1 MMTSRKRK
9 EKMPHY
15 LGCLT
20 YLFNKYLISPYLT
33 LSTRVTM
40 LSIRNTAV
48 QLAPQVVSRLVGM
61 WICKPVIEIE
71 NLKGQFMKFSELQC
85 LVNLE

>member
-1 MMTSRKRK
+1 MMYCTWANM
-9 EKMPHY
+9 EYGTENAVMGPV
-15 LGCLT
+15 LGWG
-20 YLFNKYLISPYLT
+20 IM
-33 LSTRVTM
+33 TRQ
-40 LSIRNTAV
+40 RDG
-48 QLAPQVVSRLVGM
+48 PRLVGM